1 MDLQQLL
8 KTLVGSPTNESTT
21 SFLKLT
27 YTTISKNTDI
37 LLQGFNWDSAR
48 HKKGWWKYLATQV
61 AEIADA
67 RFDMIWL
74 PPASDA
80 ASEEGYL
87 PRELNNLNSHY
98 GTRRALTNLIKK
110 CHEHQLK
117 VIADIV
123 INHRVGTEDWAD
135 FTNPNWDNWTIT
147 YNDEWR
153 TRGGNPMG
161 RRDSGDNYKAAR
173 DLDHTN
179 PSLQK
184 SIIKWLRF
192 MQKVGFDGWRYD
204 YVRGYSGVFNGLYNE
219 ATNPYFSV
227 GELWTDLD
235 LNNPDPH
242 RQLLADWVDA
252 TRGNS
257 TIFDFTTKGILQEA
271 VQGAYWRLSNHGKA
285 PGLIGWW
292 AAKSV
297 TFIDNHDTGSS
308 QAHWPFPADKIMEG
322 YAYILTHPGIP
333 CVFWDHFADTSTK
346 EEILALIEIRKSNDI
361 HSESSLQILEAN
373 DSRYIA
379 KINEHLIVNIGNTEW
394 HPGGHQWE
402 ILRKGKG
409 YQIWKENNL

>member
-1 MDLQQLL
+1 
-8 KTLVGSPTNESTT
+8 
-21 SFLKLT
+21 
-27 YTTISKNTDI
+27 
-37 LLQGFNWDSAR
+37 
-48 HKKGWWKYLATQV
+48 
-61 AEIADA
+61 
-67 RFDMIWL
+67 MIWL

-80 ASEEGYL
+80 ASPEGYL
-87 PRELNNLNSHY
+87 PRELNKLNSHY

-110 CHEHQLK
+110 CHQNNLR

-123 INHRVGTEDWAD
+123 INHRVGTKGWAD

-173 DLDHTN
+173 DLDHSN
-179 PSLQK
+179 PALQK
-184 SIIKWLRF
+184 AIIKWLNF
-192 MQKVGFDGWRYD
+192 LQKEIGFDGWRYD
-204 YVRGYSGVFNGLYNE
+204 YAKGYSGVYNGLYNE
-219 ATNPYFSV
+219 ATDPYFSV
-227 GELWTDLD
+227 GELWTTLD

-271 VQGAYWRLSNHGKA
+271 VQGSHWRLSNNGKA

-292 AAKSV
+292 SAKSV

-308 QAHWPFPADKIMEG
+308 QAHWPFPEDKILEG

-333 CVFWDHFADTSTK
+333 CVFWDHFMDTKIK
-346 EEILALIEIRKSNDI
+346 EELQILINIRKRNKI
-361 HSESSLQILEAN
+361 HSESSLQILEVSDAL
-373 DSRYIA
+373 YVA
-379 KINEHLIVNIGNTEW
+379 LIDEQLLVRLGEREW
-394 HPGGHQWE
+394 SPTT
-402 ILRKGKG
+402 GKWKELAVARD
-409 YQIWKENNL
+409 YQIWKKK